1 MCGEMTTIER
11 EREARAPLWVPA
23 NWQGNQNNTLN
34 SGGENGAN

>member
-1 MCGEMTTIER
+1 MCGEMTTS

-23 NWQGNQNNTLN
+23 NWQGNQNYTLN